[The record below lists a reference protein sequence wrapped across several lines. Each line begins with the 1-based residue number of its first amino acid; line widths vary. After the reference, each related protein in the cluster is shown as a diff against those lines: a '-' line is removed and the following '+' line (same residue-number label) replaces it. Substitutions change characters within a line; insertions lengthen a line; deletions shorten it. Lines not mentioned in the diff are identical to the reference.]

1 MPAAQIAAGLIVAGG
16 GTGLATAVTH
26 GSVAPQPAA
35 AATAT
40 TDDDAS
46 VALNGSKLKI
56 DLAGL
61 DLDFGEQLLLK
72 TRLELGT
79 VSERDC
85 RKNGKRGSAIAIGPH
100 SPKTVDIGDTIN
112 LTRCAG

>member
-16 GTGLATAVTH
+16 GTALATAVTH

-35 AATAT
+35 AA

-85 RKNGKRGSAIAIGPH
+85 RKNGKRGSAIAIDPH
-100 SPKTVDIGDTIN
+100 SPKTADIGDTIN